1 MRADPHNQPTM
12 QFASTLPQDASELD
26 RLSAFG
32 DWLEALQH
40 DGSAANRPAE
50 LSPSLWQ
57 DLWRATPGRTR
68 RQDAAS
74 TGPAGPAGHWRDVV
88 EVLAASLR
96 HAQALTLY
104 LGGDTHVVPLT
115 LYPLQRL
122 ARCPLDLER
131 FEALRLTELRVLH
144 VEPALMRAPDPAS
157 AARGDRPLGRPLA
170 PISWLLAMRGPRRE
184 VLPELAGSLACR
196 RVSGLP
202 LQTPGLSGATAVA
215 LERLG
220 QESASL
226 RTIASWPGMDAVR
239 AARLVNG
246 LYLLGALIVSRTH
259 PAAHAG

>member
-1 MRADPHNQPTM
+1 MR
-12 QFASTLPQDASELD
+12 FASTLPQGMPELD
-26 RLSAFG
+26 RLSAFA
-32 DWLEALQH
+32 DWLEAVQPQS
-40 DGSAANRPAE
+40 GAQGRPAE
-50 LSPSLWQ
+50 LSASLWQ
-57 DLWRATPGRTR
+57 DLWSTAPTGRHRRRDATL
-68 RQDAAS
+68 
-74 TGPAGPAGHWRDVV
+74 AGPAGHWRDVV

-104 LGGDTHVVPLT
+104 LGGDSHVVPLT

-122 ARCPLDLER
+122 ARCPLDPARLET
-131 FEALRLTELRVLH
+131 LRLAELRVLH
-144 VEPALMRAPDPAS
+144 VEPALVPTPEAQPATT
-157 AARGDRPLGRPLA
+157 GDLPRCRPLA
-170 PISWLLAMRGPRRE
+170 PFGWLLAMRGPRRE

-202 LQTPGLSGATAVA
+202 LQTPGLNGATAVA

>member
-1 MRADPHNQPTM
+1 MRSASS
-12 QFASTLPQDASELD
+12 FASTLPKGAAELE
-26 RLSAFG
+26 RLSAFA
-32 DWLEALQH
+32 DWLEEVQPE
-40 DGSAANRPAE
+40 GAAHSPPAE
-50 LSPSLWQ
+50 LSASLWQ
-57 DLWRATPGRTR
+57 DLWSPAPQAARGR
-68 RQDAAS
+68 Q
-74 TGPAGPAGHWRDVV
+74 TGDPLAGAAGHWRDVV

-104 LGGDTHVVPLT
+104 LGGDSHVVPLT

-122 ARCPLDLER
+122 ARCPLDPARLET
-131 FEALRLTELRVLH
+131 LRLAQLRVLH
-144 VEPALMRAPDPAS
+144 VEAALLPAPDAPL
-157 AARGDRPLGRPLA
+157 AATVELPRFRPLA
-170 PISWLLAMRGPRRE
+170 PFGWLLAMRGPRRE
-184 VLPELAGSLACR
+184 VLPELAGPLAFR

-220 QESASL
+220 MESASL
-226 RTIASWPGMDAVR
+226 RTIASWPGMDPAR

>member
-1 MRADPHNQPTM
+1 
-12 QFASTLPQDASELD
+12 
-26 RLSAFG
+26 
-32 DWLEALQH
+32 
-40 DGSAANRPAE
+40 
-50 LSPSLWQ
+50 
-57 DLWRATPGRTR
+57 
-68 RQDAAS
+68 
-74 TGPAGPAGHWRDVV
+74 
-88 EVLAASLR
+88 
-96 HAQALTLY
+96 
-104 LGGDTHVVPLT
+104 
-115 LYPLQRL
+115 
-122 ARCPLDLER
+122 
-131 FEALRLTELRVLH
+131 
-144 VEPALMRAPDPAS
+144 
-157 AARGDRPLGRPLA
+157 
-170 PISWLLAMRGPRRE
+170 MRGPRRE